1 MAEAS
6 TGRRVRGSEGMGVAE
21 KRSDLLQRWIRIVR
35 ARPRLFLAILLGL
48 GVTVLLPADWRGVT
62 RALAGWDVALGIYL
76 VLAVRLV
83 SGCDA
88 DHIRLRA
95 ALQDEGRFTI
105 LVLVVASALASL
117 VAIVAELSGANR
129 QPAQL
134 VLAGVTILLSW
145 TFMHTIFA
153 LHYAHEYYGEGTGDK
168 AAGKTADKAAG
179 KTAGKIPGKIAGKI
193 AGKTAKGSGLS
204 FPGEDT
210 PDYWDFV
217 YFSFVIGMT
226 SQVSDV
232 AVSSRPLRRLVAIH
246 GVVSFIFNVTLLALM
261 VNIAAS
267 AI

>member
-1 MAEAS
+1 
-6 TGRRVRGSEGMGVAE
+6 MGVPE

-48 GVTVLLPADWRGVT
+48 GIAALLPAQWRGAT
-62 RALAGWDVALGIYL
+62 RALAGWDIAVAIYL

-83 SGCDA
+83 RGCDA

-95 ALQDEGRFTI
+95 ALQDEGRVTI
-105 LVLVVASALASL
+105 LALVVASALASL
-117 VAIVAELSGANR
+117 LAIVAELSGANR

-134 VLAGVTILLSW
+134 ALAGVTILLSW

-153 LHYAHEYYGEGTGDK
+153 LHYAHEYYGERTS
-168 AAGKTADKAAG
+168 GKSADDAVEN
-179 KTAGKIPGKIAGKI
+179 T
-193 AGKTAKGSGLS
+193 TKGSGLS
-204 FPGEDT
+204 FPGEAT

-232 AVSSRPLRRLVAIH
+232 AVTSRPLRRLVAAH
-246 GVVSFIFNVTLLALM
+246 GVVSFFFNVTLLALM

>member
-1 MAEAS
+1 MS
-6 TGRRVRGSEGMGVAE
+6 VPE
-21 KRSDLLQRWIRIVR
+21 KRYDPLWRWVRLVR

-48 GVTVLLPADWRGVT
+48 VIVPLTPADWRLAT
-62 RALAGWDVALGIYL
+62 RALTGWDIAVGVYL
-76 VLAVRLV
+76 VFAVRLMT
-83 SGCDA
+83 GCDA
-88 DHIRLRA
+88 NHIRRRA

-117 VAIVAELSGANR
+117 AAILAELSGANR
-129 QPAQL
+129 GPPQL
-134 VLAGVTILLSW
+134 ALAGATILLSW

-153 LHYAHEYYGEGTGDK
+153 LHYAHAYYGEK
-168 AAGKTADKAAG
+168 AT
-179 KTAGKIPGKIAGKI
+179 
-193 AGKTAKGSGLS
+193 KGGGLN
-204 FPGEDT
+204 FPNEET

-232 AVSSRPLRRLVAIH
+232 AVTSRPLRRLVGVH
-246 GVVSFIFNVTLLALM
+246 GVISFIFNVTLLALM